1 MKTGQIPQ
9 VFRGAYPGT
18 GKREIC
24 PPGFQWNG
32 GIPERRTV
40 FSARGRMYTV
50 PIQSLRTLST
60 SSSPPPPAIPNP
72 HILLAFTLHDSM
84 TGSRV
89 MQA

>member
-1 MKTGQIPQ
+1 MKTGQTHQ
-9 VFRGAYPGT
+9 VFRGAHPGT
-18 GKREIC
+18 GKREIS

-32 GIPERRTV
+32 AIPERHTG

-50 PIQSLRTLST
+50 PIQSLHTLST
-60 SSSPPPPAIPNP
+60 SSSPPAIPNP